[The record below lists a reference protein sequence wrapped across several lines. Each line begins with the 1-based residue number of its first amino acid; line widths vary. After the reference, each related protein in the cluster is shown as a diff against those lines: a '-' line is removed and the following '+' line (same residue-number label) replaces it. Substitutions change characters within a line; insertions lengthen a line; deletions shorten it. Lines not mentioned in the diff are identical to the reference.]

1 MNIIELLKKV
11 PGDKLAL
18 AHKNQTINYHQLNEK
33 SRAVASC
40 LKQHGVNHQHSALLF
55 IPLSLELY
63 IIFLALIRIGCT
75 VVLVD
80 PTASKKNMRHAIAQV
95 KPDVFI
101 AIPKAHL
108 LRLYPE
114 IRAINLKFAI
124 RFKLPATKYIDL
136 DRLVTPHDSIDFDAP
151 VTHPAL
157 ITFTSGSTGVPKGI
171 CRSHGFLIEQHMAI
185 TNNLPIDPADIE
197 FTTLPV
203 FILSNL
209 AAGITSII
217 PALKLHKLATIAP
230 EKVSQPLQ
238 QFNCNR
244 LLAAPNFCAQLA
256 QYLLTNQ
263 QSNTTIKNIYTG
275 GGPVFPNLLL
285 DFKKAFPHATIYSVY
300 GSTEAEPIAH
310 ISLNELTSSSL
321 NKMRQ
326 GFGLLAGKPVVEI
339 TLAVITSDSSIG
351 ISDVMTLS
359 EFEKLKLHNQA
370 GEIIVTGKHVQKAY
384 LDGNSHNTKIKVDD
398 QIWHRTGDAGYLD
411 DNGQLW
417 LLGRCSAKILKKE
430 RAIYPFSIEAAAMT
444 FEKVKRAAVIEIEQK
459 IILVIECLQNS
470 AAKTCQQLKQQL
482 NDIDEVRVVEKIP
495 MDKRHHSKVL
505 YDELRKIALR

>member
-1 MNIIELLKKV
+1 MNIIEVLKKI

-33 SRAVASC
+33 SRAIAYC
-40 LKQHGVNHQHSALLF
+40 LKQHGVNHQHNALLF

-124 RFKLPATKYIDL
+124 RFKLPSTKYIDL
-136 DRLVTPHDSIDFDAP
+136 DRLVAPHESIDFDAP
-151 VTHPAL
+151 ITHPAL

-185 TNNLPIDPADIE
+185 TNNLPTDPADIE

-217 PALKLHKLATIAP
+217 PDLKLKNLANIAP
-230 EKVSQPLQ
+230 EKVHQQLQ

-285 DFKKAFPHATIYSVY
+285 DLKKAFPHATVYSVY

-359 EFEKLKLHNQA
+359 EFEKLKLHNKA

-384 LDGNSHNTKIKVDD
+384 LDGNSHNTKITVDD

-411 DNGQLW
+411 DDGQLW

-444 FEKVKRAAVIEIEQK
+444 FEQIKRAAVIEIEQK

-470 AAKTCQQLKQQL
+470 AAEICQQLKQQL